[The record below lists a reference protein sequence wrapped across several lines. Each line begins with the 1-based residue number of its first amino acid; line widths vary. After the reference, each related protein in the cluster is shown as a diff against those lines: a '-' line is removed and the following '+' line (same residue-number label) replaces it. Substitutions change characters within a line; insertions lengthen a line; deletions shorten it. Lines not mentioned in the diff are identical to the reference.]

1 MALRLAV
8 LLSLVAPALAWYRTA
23 ISVTGDVVK
32 GAGNLT
38 MGGKV
43 GTYTVLLQ
51 VLNPPAGE
59 LELLLEC
66 CGDAANLAGEAAI
79 AINENTAGSYDQ
91 IKSTYKGTGKCSE
104 PGVLELLNQ
113 GNPKCNYMYSF
124 KNKDWAKY
132 KDTAYCVPSDVCS
145 VDVVGATK
153 GLALTYG
160 VVLQILNIQAGD
172 LQYAGKGPIGSCLA
186 GMNSV
191 NTANHTAYDKEKD
204 IHIDLFGTK
213 VPVGKQQYME
223 IEGMKQ
229 LNPIELL
236 SKCQPESDTGILYI
250 YSNKFWDNHYQSMNI
265 SGFNAKADAKLQAEE
280 AAKWMKE
287 NPEIAA
293 KIDKI
298 QGVEP
303 KKASSK
309 PPAMKGFDLAK
320 ALGAIAGAVKTDLKD
335 PKVADSTKATK
346 AAMNKEEAKEEKVL
360 EAKAEEKKEEAAAQA
375 PPPVAPKVGGSFGYG
390 GFPEEKVPET
400 SEVEGLGYGGTMD
413 TEAAEK
419 ILTAAAKKA
428 KEAPAPEVPEV
439 PKVAVPVPAAA
450 PKAPPAPKVPKV
462 PKVEVPEAPKAPPA
476 PKVPKV
482 PKVEV
487 PEAPKAPPAPK
498 VPEVPKVEVPEAP
511 KAPPAPKVPKVPKVE
526 LPEAPK
532 AAAIG
537 PTCTKGP
544 KGPKGGTARSAK
556 GPTCTKGPRGPKGGS
571 ARSAKGPTCTKG
583 PRGPKGGSA

>member
-1 MALRLAV
+1 
-8 LLSLVAPALAWYRTA
+8 
-23 ISVTGDVVK
+23 
-32 GAGNLT
+32 

-43 GTYTVLLQ
+43 GTYTILLQ
-51 VLNPPAGE
+51 VLNPGAGE

-66 CGDAANLAGEAAI
+66 CDNAANLAGEAAI

-91 IKSTYKGTGKCSE
+91 IKSTYKGQGKCSE

-191 NTANHTAYDKEKD
+191 NMANHTAYDKEKT
-204 IHIDLFGTK
+204 IHIDLFGAQ

-250 YSNKFWDNHYQSMNI
+250 YSNKFWDQNYQSMNI
-265 SGFNAKADAKLQAEE
+265 TGFNAKADAKLQAQE

-287 NPEIAA
+287 NPEIAE
-293 KIDKI
+293 KINKI

-309 PPAMKGFDLAK
+309 PPPMKGFDLAK
-320 ALGAIAGAVKTDLKD
+320 ALGAIAGSVVTDLSD

-346 AAMNKEEAKEEKVL
+346 EVMNKEEAKEEKKL
-360 EAKAEEKKEEAAAQA
+360 EAKAEEKKEEALA
-375 PPPVAPKVGGSFGYG
+375 V
-390 GFPEEKVPET
+390 
-400 SEVEGLGYGGTMD
+400 
-413 TEAAEK
+413 
-419 ILTAAAKKA
+419 
-428 KEAPAPEVPEV
+428 EVPEAS
-439 PKVAVPVPAAA
+439 KA
-450 PKAPPAPKVPKV
+450 PAPPAPKVPEA
-462 PKVEVPEAPKAPPA
+462 PKVEVPEAPKAP
-476 PKVPKV
+476 
-482 PKVEV
+482 E
-487 PEAPKAPPAPK
+487 APPAPK

-511 KAPPAPKVPKVPKVE
+511 KAPEAPPAPKVPEAPKVE

-532 AAAIG
+532 APAVPEAPKAVEKVKEAAAEKVEEVKEE
-537 PTCTKGP
+537 TSRRLE
-544 KGPKGGTARSAK
+544 AVMV
-556 GPTCTKGPRGPKGGS
+556 
-571 ARSAKGPTCTKG
+571 
-583 PRGPKGGSA
+583 

>member
-79 AINENTAGSYDQ
+79 AINENAAGSYDQ

-191 NTANHTAYDKEKD
+191 NMANHTAYDKEKD
-204 IHIDLFGTK
+204 IHIDLFGAK
-213 VPVGKQQYME
+213 IPVGKQQYME

-250 YSNKFWDNHYQSMNI
+250 YNNKFWDQHYQSMNI
-265 SGFNAKADAKLQAEE
+265 TGFNAKADAKLQAQE

-287 NPEIAA
+287 NPEIAE
-293 KIDKI
+293 KINKI

-309 PPAMKGFDLAK
+309 PPPMKGFDLAK
-320 ALGAIAGAVKTDLKD
+320 ALGAIAGSVKTDLKD

-346 AAMNKEEAKEEKVL
+346 EVMNKEEAKEEKKL
-360 EAKAEEKKEEAAAQA
+360 EAKAEEKKEEALAEVPKVAT
-375 PPPVAPKVGGSFGYG
+375 PPPAAPKVEGSFGYG
-390 GFPEEKVPET
+390 GFPEKKVPET
-400 SEVEGLGYGGTMD
+400 SEVEGLGYGGVMD
-413 TEAAEK
+413 KEAAEK
-419 ILTAAAKKA
+419 ILTAAAEKA
-428 KEAPAPEVPEV
+428 PEAPAPE
-439 PKVAVPVPAAA
+439 
-450 PKAPPAPKVPKV
+450 VPKV
-462 PKVEVPEAPKAPPA
+462 PKVEVPEAPK
-476 PKVPKV
+476 
-482 PKVEV
+482 VEV
-487 PEAPKAPPAPK
+487 PEAPKAPEAPPAPK
-498 VPEVPKVEVPEAP
+498 VPELPKVEVPEAP
-511 KAPPAPKVPKVPKVE
+511 PAPKVPELPKVEVPEAPPAPKAPELPKVE
-526 LPEAPK
+526 VPEAPPAPKAPELPKVEVPEAPEAPAVPEAPK
-532 AAAIG
+532 AVEKVKEAAAEKVEEVKEE
-537 PTCTKGP
+537 TSRRLE
-544 KGPKGGTARSAK
+544 AVMV
-556 GPTCTKGPRGPKGGS
+556 
-571 ARSAKGPTCTKG
+571 
-583 PRGPKGGSA
+583 